1 MISIVITT
9 RDRRQN
15 LFDLLASIKINPPKS
30 EYEIIVID
38 DFSEED
44 FKDELLS
51 KYKVNFIKNPRRSGL
66 IKSRNAGW
74 RAAKHE
80 IVLFIDDDNEIKD
93 SDFFDKAITQF
104 NKNEKTGIL
113 GCITYYFD
121 DPSLIQFGPTIFNKY
136 TGKTT
141 FIGVNSHEIES
152 ENGLVKTH
160 DVPNAFF
167 TRLKVLK
174 ETGGFSDEIVQTF
187 SEADYAEKVR
197 KAEYEVFQCT
207 ELKVYHKSPK
217 MDFSKMSVRHMG
229 GSPWRFY
236 YLMRNRFVFIK
247 KWATFWQKLTFT
259 LVFSHLYT
267 IYYIGHLIRLKEK
280 QMIISGLY
288 GIRDGYIYM
297 LTGTLLN
304 HYAEKN

>member
-9 RDRRQN
+9 RDRKQN
-15 LFDLLASIKINPPKS
+15 LFDLLESIKKFPPKT
-30 EYEIIVID
+30 EYEIVVVD

-44 FKDELLS
+44 IKDELL
-51 KYKVNFIKNPRRSGL
+51 KKFKVQFIKNSKREGL

-74 RAAKHE
+74 RATKNE
-80 IVLFIDDDNEIKD
+80 IVLIIDDDNEIKD
-93 SDFFDKAITQF
+93 DNFFEIAEQKF
-104 NKNEKTGIL
+104 NENSKIGIL
-113 GCITYYFD
+113 GCISYYFD
-121 DPSLIQFGPTIFNKY
+121 EPETIQFGPTIFNKY

-141 FIGVNSHEIES
+141 FIGVNTSEIKS

-167 TRLKVLK
+167 TRRAVLLK
-174 ETGGFSDEIVQTF
+174 TGGFSDEIIQTF

-197 KAEYEVFQCT
+197 KINFEVFQCT

-217 MDFSKMSVRHMG
+217 MDFAKISVRHMG

-247 KWATFWQKLTFT
+247 KWATLIQKITFS
-259 LVFSHLYT
+259 LFFSHLYT

-280 QMIISGLY
+280 EMIVSGLY
-288 GIRDGYIYM
+288 GVRDGYIYM
-297 LTGTLLN
+297 LTGKLIN
-304 HYAEKN
+304 HYEQKN